1 MLPLKK
7 ILVTTDFS
15 TLSHE
20 GMKVAAELASA
31 YSSELI
37 LLHVVPPP
45 HVLTSS
51 GVSAGKV
58 QDYYGEL
65 IRLAKESLKEVAEKH
80 FKKGLSVSIKVI
92 QGDPADEI
100 VKLASDEKTGLIVMS
115 TRGRSGRAPYMAG
128 SVAVKVAGMA
138 PCPVMAVPAA

>member
-1 MLPLKK
+1 MLPLEK

-15 TLSHE
+15 ALSHE
-20 GMKVAAELASA
+20 GIKAAAELASA

-37 LLHVVPPP
+37 LLHVLPPP

-51 GVSAGKV
+51 GVSVGKV

-65 IRLAKESLKEVAEKH
+65 IRLAKESLQETARIH
-80 FKKGLSVSIKVI
+80 FKEGLSVSTRVI

-100 VKLASDEKTGLIVMS
+100 VKVASEERVGLIVMS
-115 TRGRSGRAPYMAG
+115 TRGSSGRPRYMAG

-138 PCPVMAVPAA
+138 PCPVMAVPGA